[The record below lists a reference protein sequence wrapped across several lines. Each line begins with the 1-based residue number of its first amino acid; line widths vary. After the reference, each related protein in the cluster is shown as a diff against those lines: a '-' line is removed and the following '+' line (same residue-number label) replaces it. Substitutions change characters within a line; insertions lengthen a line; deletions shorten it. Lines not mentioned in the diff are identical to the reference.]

1 MKLGSVEI
9 RLLWSDMLGHTQILA
24 PRLVVLVSSVIGT
37 LPVKIVSDGI
47 FGDLQYVKRILS
59 ATSIMDPCN
68 FFGVKVKVK
77 D

>member
-1 MKLGSVEI
+1 
-9 RLLWSDMLGHTQILA
+9 MLGHTQILT
-24 PRLVVLVSSVIGT
+24 PPLVVLVSSVIGT
-37 LPVKIVSDGI
+37 LPVKIVYNGI

-59 ATSIMDPCN
+59 ATSIMDLCN